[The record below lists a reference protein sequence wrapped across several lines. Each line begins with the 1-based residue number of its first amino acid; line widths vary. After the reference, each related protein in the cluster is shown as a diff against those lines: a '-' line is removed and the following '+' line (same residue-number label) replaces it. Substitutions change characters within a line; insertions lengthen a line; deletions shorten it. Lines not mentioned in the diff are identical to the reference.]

1 MKTIL
6 LPTDFSNTSK
16 NTIKYA
22 ESLLSGIT
30 CKVILFNS
38 FLGRDKDIP
47 IFNILEESQRE
58 ESQIL
63 LKKLEK
69 YFSQK
74 EIDDFH
80 LEERAIRGNFIDVLN
95 RLVGKESID
104 LVIMGQKGV
113 SNSPESIFGKNT
125 LGVLKKF
132 KIPLLIVP
140 DDYTYK
146 KPKDIMLVLENHE
159 ALNKKELHVLKWLAK
174 IHDSNISLIS
184 ISQKEYVSVDPEGFH
199 IQQPHGVPT
208 NQSFLH
214 RINKIFALKQGN
226 DFSRYVQS
234 DQYDLVA
241 VTASIDE
248 IKDHITNHHFES
260 VLSGRN
266 KFPML
271 IIPV

>member
-16 NTIKYA
+16 STIKYA
-22 ESLLSGIT
+22 ESLLSGIR

-58 ESQIL
+58 ESQLL

-113 SNSPESIFGKNT
+113 SNTPESIFGKNT

-132 KIPLLIVP
+132 KIPVLIVP

-146 KPKDIMLVLENHE
+146 KAERHY
-159 ALNKKELHVLKWLAK
+159 A
-174 IHDSNISLIS
+174 
-184 ISQKEYVSVDPEGFH
+184 GFRK
-199 IQQPHGVPT
+199 
-208 NQSFLH
+208 S
-214 RINKIFALKQGN
+214 
-226 DFSRYVQS
+226 
-234 DQYDLVA
+234 
-241 VTASIDE
+241 
-248 IKDHITNHHFES
+248 
-260 VLSGRN
+260 
-266 KFPML
+266 
-271 IIPV
+271 

>member
-80 LEERAIRGNFIDVLN
+80 FLYLLN
-95 RLVGKESID
+95 D
-104 LVIMGQKGV
+104 
-113 SNSPESIFGKNT
+113 
-125 LGVLKKF
+125 
-132 KIPLLIVP
+132 
-140 DDYTYK
+140 
-146 KPKDIMLVLENHE
+146 
-159 ALNKKELHVLKWLAK
+159 
-174 IHDSNISLIS
+174 
-184 ISQKEYVSVDPEGFH
+184 
-199 IQQPHGVPT
+199 
-208 NQSFLH
+208 
-214 RINKIFALKQGN
+214 
-226 DFSRYVQS
+226 
-234 DQYDLVA
+234 
-241 VTASIDE
+241 
-248 IKDHITNHHFES
+248 
-260 VLSGRN
+260 
-266 KFPML
+266 
-271 IIPV
+271 